1 MRIASISMLR
11 RFIVTWF
18 FNIVALWVAAE
29 LIDGIG
35 YSGNEWV
42 VVLAALVFSLV
53 NIFVKPLVILFTLP
67 LVILT
72 LGLALFF
79 VNLLML
85 YLTSWIVDDFK
96 VESFGA
102 AILATIIVWV
112 VNTVLEAVFARVET
126 RASSATPFDRLPVGL
141 PLPCGAMRPPTALR
155 ATLVAA
161 LAVIALAAGCGGGDD
176 DKGAAPATCARTGP
190 TWRS

>member
-1 MRIASISMLR
+1 MLR

-18 FNIVALWVAAE
+18 FNIVALWLAAE
-29 LIDGIG
+29 LLDGIG
-35 YSGNEWV
+35 YSDNEWV
-42 VVLAALVFSLV
+42 LVIAALVFCLV

-67 LVILT
+67 LILLT

-85 YLTSWIVDDFK
+85 YVTSWLVDDFK

-112 VNTVLEAVFARVET
+112 VNAVLEALFGRE
-126 RASSATPFDRLPVGL
+126 
-141 PLPCGAMRPPTALR
+141 
-155 ATLVAA
+155 
-161 LAVIALAAGCGGGDD
+161 
-176 DKGAAPATCARTGP
+176 AAPRERYAD
-190 TWRS
+190 

>member
-1 MRIASISMLR
+1 MLR
-11 RFIVTWF
+11 RFVVTWF

-42 VVLAALVFSLV
+42 LVIAALVFSLV
-53 NIFVKPLVILFTLP
+53 NIFVKPFVILFTLP

-85 YLTSWIVDDFK
+85 YLTSWIVDDFR
-96 VESFGA
+96 VEGLGA

-112 VNTVLEAVFARVET
+112 VNTVLEAVFGRDERERERERYA
-126 RASSATPFDRLPVGL
+126 D
-141 PLPCGAMRPPTALR
+141 
-155 ATLVAA
+155 
-161 LAVIALAAGCGGGDD
+161 
-176 DKGAAPATCARTGP
+176 
-190 TWRS
+190 

>member
-1 MRIASISMLR
+1 MPWEQWRPRAIGRMQLASTTMLR
-11 RFIVTWF
+11 RFVVTWF
-18 FNIVALWVAAE
+18 FNIIALWVAAE

-42 VVLAALVFSLV
+42 IVLAALVFSLV

-67 LVILT
+67 LVIIT

-112 VNTVLEAVFARVET
+112 VNTVLEAVFGRDERKRERYA
-126 RASSATPFDRLPVGL
+126 D
-141 PLPCGAMRPPTALR
+141 
-155 ATLVAA
+155 
-161 LAVIALAAGCGGGDD
+161 
-176 DKGAAPATCARTGP
+176 
-190 TWRS
+190 

>member
-1 MRIASISMLR
+1 MPDSIDVVLR
-11 RFIVTWF
+11 RFVVTWF

-42 VVLAALVFSLV
+42 LVVAALVFSLV
-53 NIFVKPLVILFTLP
+53 NIFVKPFVILFTLP

-96 VESFGA
+96 VEGFGA

-112 VNTVLEAVFARVET
+112 VNTVLEAIFGRDEPE
-126 RASSATPFDRLPVGL
+126 RERY
-141 PLPCGAMRPPTALR
+141 
-155 ATLVAA
+155 
-161 LAVIALAAGCGGGDD
+161 AG
-176 DKGAAPATCARTGP
+176 
-190 TWRS
+190 

>member
-1 MRIASISMLR
+1 MLR

-29 LIDGIG
+29 LVDGIG

-42 VVLAALVFSLV
+42 LVIAALVFSLV
-53 NIFVKPLVILFTLP
+53 NIFVKPFVILFTLP

-79 VNLLML
+79 INLLML
-85 YLTSWIVDDFK
+85 YVTSWLVDDFK

-102 AILATIIVWV
+102 AILATIIVWF
-112 VNTVLEAVFARVET
+112 VNTVLEAIFGR
-126 RASSATPFDRLPVGL
+126 D
-141 PLPCGAMRPPTALR
+141 
-155 ATLVAA
+155 
-161 LAVIALAAGCGGGDD
+161 
-176 DKGAAPATCARTGP
+176 AAPRERYAD
-190 TWRS
+190 

>member
-1 MRIASISMLR
+1 MLR
-11 RFIVTWF
+11 RFVVTWF

-35 YSGNEWV
+35 YSSNEWV
-42 VVLAALVFSLV
+42 LVLAALVFSLV

-85 YLTSWIVDDFK
+85 YLTSWIVDDFR
-96 VESFGA
+96 VEGFGA

-112 VNTVLEAVFARVET
+112 VNTVLEAVFGRDARE
-126 RASSATPFDRLPVGL
+126 RGRGRERHAD
-141 PLPCGAMRPPTALR
+141 
-155 ATLVAA
+155 
-161 LAVIALAAGCGGGDD
+161 
-176 DKGAAPATCARTGP
+176 
-190 TWRS
+190 

>member
-1 MRIASISMLR
+1 MLR

-42 VVLAALVFSLV
+42 IVLAALVFSLV

-102 AILATIIVWV
+102 AILATIIVWI
-112 VNTVLEAVFARVET
+112 VNTVLEAAFGRGE
-126 RASSATPFDRLPVGL
+126 
-141 PLPCGAMRPPTALR
+141 RPRERYA
-155 ATLVAA
+155 
-161 LAVIALAAGCGGGDD
+161 D
-176 DKGAAPATCARTGP
+176 
-190 TWRS
+190 

>member
-1 MRIASISMLR
+1 MLR
-11 RFIVTWF
+11 RFVVTWF
-18 FNIVALWVAAE
+18 FNIIALWAAAE

-35 YSGNEWV
+35 YSGNEWAV
-42 VVLAALVFSLV
+42 VVAALVFSLV

-112 VNTVLEAVFARVET
+112 VNTLLEAVFGRV
-126 RASSATPFDRLPVGL
+126 DREPERH
-141 PLPCGAMRPPTALR
+141 A
-155 ATLVAA
+155 
-161 LAVIALAAGCGGGDD
+161 D
-176 DKGAAPATCARTGP
+176 
-190 TWRS
+190 

>member
-1 MRIASISMLR
+1 MLR

-29 LIDGIG
+29 LVDGIG

-42 VVLAALVFSLV
+42 LVIAALVFSLV

-112 VNTVLEAVFARVET
+112 VNTVLEAAFGRVDHE
-126 RASSATPFDRLPVGL
+126 RERYAD
-141 PLPCGAMRPPTALR
+141 
-155 ATLVAA
+155 
-161 LAVIALAAGCGGGDD
+161 
-176 DKGAAPATCARTGP
+176 
-190 TWRS
+190 